1 MRVER
6 RKPTFQDARGVIT
19 DVLDGVRVE
28 CVTVL
33 STRKG
38 AVRGNHYHKKTTQ
51 YLYVLAGR
59 FRVFEQHAGGPVE
72 RRLLKAGDLL
82 ITPPRV
88 RHAILALEDGTL
100 VACAHGP
107 RVGKDYENDTYRL
120 DVPLV
125 ARQG

>member
-6 RKPTFQDARGVIT
+6 RKPAFQDARGVIT
-19 DVLDGVRVE
+19 DILDGVRVE

-33 STRKG
+33 GTRKG

-59 FRVFEQHAGGPVE
+59 FQAFEQRAGGPVK
-72 RRLLKAGDLL
+72 RRLLKAGDLW

-88 RHAILALEDGTL
+88 RHAVLALEDGML

-107 RVGKDYENDTYRL
+107 RAGKDYENDTYRL
-120 DVPLV
+120 DVQLV
-125 ARQG
+125 ARRG